1 MFTWFSRQKVIVKF
15 IALASL
21 ILAAALTILISWNL
35 IVLNKVSMELGMAE
49 AQITGQNYADKN
61 TSIVQSTVASLASLR
76 SIFKDEVA
84 QGIADR
90 NRMIRNLEHVLS
102 GNEAVSSIFT
112 VWESDAFGR
121 DADFAANPLFT
132 VNGGRMATLAIRFDD
147 GKIMSVPFG
156 ELDTFTAYEQVKE
169 TKQDLV
175 MEPYNAPTENGKS
188 ELLTMI
194 LLPILDEDNQ
204 FLGVIGGAF
213 LLNTF
218 QQSAES
224 EHPLN
229 GNVSLLSSGG
239 LYIAN
244 GENPEQIGQS
254 FLSTKNNEQVFNTV
268 KEGVL
273 THETSNS
280 EGEAVIR
287 AFRPIPI
294 TGSET
299 WYVQTVIPKAEIL
312 QAYTSNRNESIFI
325 GLAALLF
332 LGLGI
337 WLLAK
342 LIVVNN
348 VQRMMS
354 TLQFI
359 ADGDLTHSAPVRS
372 KDEFGIM
379 AEHLNIAAGNLRT
392 MLTQTAET
400 TQTVS
405 ATSQELTSSAEQTS
419 SVAQTISA
427 SMEKM
432 ADAIHEQ
439 SSEVS
444 ETAVRME
451 EIVERVRRVASSA
464 EAVSE
469 STNEVIGQTE
479 QGDQVVQHAIG
490 QMNTIYASTNE
501 SNEAM
506 KRLTKRS
513 QEIEKLVDLISGI
526 SNQTNLL
533 ALNAAVEAAR
543 AGEQGKGFSVVA
555 AEVRKLAD
563 QTRNAAVQVQ
573 VGIAEI
579 AADTEYTAD
588 LIANTAIEADQ
599 GRESVL
605 ESGRLFASIMQEMKK
620 VGELAQSVSAEVRE
634 IDGGSHRIAESVR
647 HVSDIT
653 LMSSDEAAQVA
664 AAAEQQLAT
673 MQEISSASNHLSLL
687 INDLAQQ
694 MGNFKI

>member
-1 MFTWFSRQKVIVKF
+1 MLTWFSHQKVIVKF
-15 IALASL
+15 IALTSL
-21 ILAAALTILISWNL
+21 ILATALTILISWNL

-61 TSIVQSTVASLASLR
+61 TSIVQNTVASLASLR
-76 SIFKDEVA
+76 SIFTDEAV
-84 QGIADR
+84 QGLT
-90 NRMIRNLEHVLS
+90 NRDGMIRNIEHLLK
-102 GNEAVSSIFT
+102 GNESVSSIFT
-112 VWESDAFGR
+112 IWEKNAYGR
-121 DADFAANPLFT
+121 DADFASHPLYS
-132 VNGGRMATLAIRFDD
+132 VNGGRMATMAIRFDD
-147 GKIMSVPFG
+147 GNIMSVPFG
-156 ELDTFTAYEQVKE
+156 GLDTFTAYEQVKSTNQE
-169 TKQDLV
+169 MVL
-175 MEPYNAPTENGKS
+175 EPYNAPTENGKS

-194 LLPILDEDNQ
+194 LLPIKDKDDQ

-213 LLNTF
+213 LLDTF
-218 QQSAES
+218 QQSAEL
-224 EHPLN
+224 EHPLG
-229 GNVSLLSSGG
+229 GNVSLLSGGG

-244 GENPEQIGQS
+244 GESAEQVGES
-254 FLSTKNNEQVFNTV
+254 FLSSKSNERLFEEVR
-268 KEGVL
+268 KGKL
-273 THETSNS
+273 THETAKSDGS
-280 EGEAVIR
+280 AVIR

-294 TGSET
+294 TGNES

-312 QAYTSNRNESIFI
+312 KAYTTNRNESILI

-332 LGLGI
+332 LALAI

-342 LIVVNN
+342 MIVVNN
-348 VQRMMS
+348 VQRMMK

-359 ADGDLTHSAPVRS
+359 ADGDLTHSPPVRS

-379 AEHLNIAAGNLRT
+379 AEHLNIAAGSLRT
-392 MLTQTAET
+392 MLAQTAET
-400 TQTVS
+400 TLTVS

-419 SVAQTISA
+419 TVAHTISA

-432 ADAIHEQ
+432 AEAIHEQ
-439 SSEVS
+439 SSEVA
-444 ETAVRME
+444 ETASRME

-464 EAVSE
+464 EAVSD
-469 STNEVIGQTE
+469 STDEVIGQTD
-479 QGDQVVQHAIG
+479 QGDKVVQQAIG

-506 KRLTKRS
+506 QRLSQRS
-513 QEIEKLVDLISGI
+513 QEIEKLVDLITGI

-555 AEVRKLAD
+555 GEVRKLAD
-563 QTRNAAVQVQ
+563 QTRNAAIQVQ

-579 AADTEYTAD
+579 AADTEYAAK

-620 VGELAQSVSAEVRE
+620 IGELAQSVSFEVRE
-634 IDGGSHRIAESVR
+634 INGGSNMIAESVR
-647 HVSDIT
+647 HVSDIA
-653 LMSSDEAAQVA
+653 LRSSDEAAQVA

-673 MQEISSASNHLSLL
+673 MQEISNAANHLSQL
-687 INDLAQQ
+687 ISDLAQQ
-694 MGNFKI
+694 MGNFKV